1 LKLFEVCRM
10 RKLPV
15 VTFMNKLD
23 REGLEPF
30 ELLDEVSTKL
40 DLGIHTPDELA
51 DRHGARLPRRL
62 RGGAPHQVTL
72 YDAAHHGSRMLAAGR
87 CGGSEA
93 EPLVGQEPRTALMS
107 EDLELIGA
115 PASRFTHDGFSG
127 RPGEPGLLGLG
138 GHQLRHR
145 AAARVRRRERGA
157 ARAAR
162 CTEEGETVAP
172 DDEKFS
178 GFVFKIQAN
187 MNPKHRDRI
196 AFVRIV
202 SGHFERGMDVTVG
215 RSGETLRLS
224 KPHSFL
230 AAERS
235 IVDEAWPGDIVGVF
249 DPGKLRVGD
258 TIADGRRIRF
268 AEIPSFAPEHIARLS
283 IKTSMKRKALDAGL
297 EQLSQEGVIQL
308 FFKSRDD
315 RRSPFLGAV
324 GLLQF
329 EVLKERLKN
338 EYDVDAIIELLPGRA
353 ARWVKGP
360 PAAMEWLADRSD
372 NYNMME
378 DRHGHPV
385 VIVNSSFH
393 LDYAR
398 RNAAG
403 LELLEIEPR

>member
-1 LKLFEVCRM
+1 M
-10 RKLPV
+10 
-15 VTFMNKLD
+15 
-23 REGLEPF
+23 
-30 ELLDEVSTKL
+30 
-40 DLGIHTPDELA
+40 
-51 DRHGARLPRRL
+51 
-62 RGGAPHQVTL
+62 
-72 YDAAHHGSRMLAAGR
+72 
-87 CGGSEA
+87 
-93 EPLVGQEPRTALMS
+93 
-107 EDLELIGA
+107 
-115 PASRFTHDGFSG
+115 
-127 RPGEPGLLGLG
+127 
-138 GHQLRHR
+138 
-145 AAARVRRRERGA
+145 
-157 ARAAR
+157 
-162 CTEEGETVAP
+162 
-172 DDEKFS
+172 
-178 GFVFKIQAN
+178 FKIQAN

-353 ARWVKGP
+353 ARWVK
-360 PAAMEWLADRSD
+360 
-372 NYNMME
+372 
-378 DRHGHPV
+378 
-385 VIVNSSFH
+385 
-393 LDYAR
+393 AR
-398 RNAAG
+398 
-403 LELLEIEPR
+403 PRRWSGSPIAPTTTT